1 MESLLIIDGDFILY
15 YATQGNKVLDDNSEP
30 VRENNKF
37 VYTDKTEE
45 EVYRGVDDIIHNI
58 CRTTDIYNYIG
69 FIGGKKCFRYDIY
82 PEYKAN
88 RKNLVKPKFWQ
99 ECKDYLIKRWN
110 FEVCDFIEADDAV
123 NITRNKLIDTYN
135 SVIVTTDKDLIKC
148 IKGTYLNPR
157 DFEIYYTSENVANYN
172 FWKSMVVGDSI
183 DNIKGLPGCGIK
195 FFEKLLNTP
204 RHNTDT
210 YEDLVYK
217 VYQEKFNDEYYKQQY
232 NLLKILDD
240 YEGFVVPEV
249 QTCIKRKGDVA
260 IEWKE

>member
-1 MESLLIIDGDFILY
+1 MNKLLIIDGDFILY
-15 YATQGNKVLDDNSEP
+15 YATQGNKVLDDNGEP
-30 VRENNKF
+30 LREDNKF

-123 NITRNKLIDTYN
+123 NITRNKLIDTYD

-157 DFEIYYTSENVANYN
+157 DFEIYYTSENVAKYN
-172 FWKSMVVGDSI
+172 FWKSMIVGDSI
-183 DNIKGLPGCGIK
+183 DNIKGIPKKG
-195 FFEKLLNTP
+195 
-204 RHNTDT
+204 
-210 YEDLVYK
+210 K
-217 VYQEKFNDEYYKQQY
+217 VYAEKILNDHTLYRSDVIAAYKECNIDIDTFWLNY

-240 YEGFVVPEV
+240 YEGFVIPEV

>member
-15 YATQGNKVLDDNSEP
+15 YATQGNKVLDIYSEP

-157 DFEIYYTSENVANYN
+157 DFEIYYTSENAAEYN
-172 FWKSMVVGDSI
+172 FWKSMIVGDSI
-183 DNIKGLPGCGIK
+183 DNIKGLPGCGEAFVKKLFPKYESPRIAVECAYL
-195 FFEKLLNTP
+195 EKYKDNLYL
-204 RHNTDT
+204 
-210 YEDLVYK
+210 DL
-217 VYQEKFNDEYYKQQY
+217 QY